1 MSQPVTR
8 DYRDP
13 DLALKTDAMDSED
26 ADDAVIVVR
35 AEIEQ
40 TRDQLSETIDAIQE
54 RLNPQVLMQQARE
67 TAQEAVQEKV
77 EQARDAVRQATI
89 GKVED
94 VMSTAAEK
102 VQDVMNAAGEAVSNV
117 TDRVQGAGNNGNM
130 PASSSV
136 QPVQGTGSGTSSML
150 LDTIR
155 QNPLPAVL
163 AATGLAWLYVNS
175 RSQKT
180 TTPRATVRYGTGTQ
194 GTAYPYTY
202 TADRPLG
209 GSPDVYARPGV
220 SGTAA
225 LYADQPASAYTDMP
239 QTGNTAPYGGNV
251 QNGGPGT
258 GGIGQALK
266 TVPDTAGQVASKAQE
281 TMGQVGTV
289 AQQTAGQ
296 LGTQA
301 QQAGGALGQLMQDNP
316 LAVGVAVAGLG
327 MLAGLLV
334 PETEQENELLGQAH
348 DALMDKAEQ
357 VAQDTAQKVQDAAQY
372 AAQQGIQNVAKEAI
386 NAVKQGVQQ
395 D

>member
-1 MSQPVTR
+1 
-8 DYRDP
+8 
-13 DLALKTDAMDSED
+13 LKTDATDTED
-26 ADDAVIVVR
+26 ADEEVVVVR

-54 RLNPQVLMQQARE
+54 RLNPQVLMQQARDA
-67 TAQEAVQEKV
+67 AQETVQEKV
-77 EQARDAVRQATI
+77 DQARDAVRQATI

-102 VQDVMNAAGEAVSNV
+102 VQDVMTSAGEAISNV

-136 QPVQGTGSGTSSML
+136 QPVRGTVAGTSSTL

-155 QNPLPAVL
+155 QNPLPVVL

-175 RSQKT
+175 RAQNT
-180 TTPRATVRYGTGTQ
+180 TTPRATVRYATDTQ
-194 GTAYPYTY
+194 GTAYPSTY
-202 TADRPLG
+202 YADRPLG

-225 LYADQPASAYTDMP
+225 LYADQPANAYTDMP
-239 QTGNTAPYGGNV
+239 QTGTTVPYGGNA
-251 QNGGPGT
+251 QN

-281 TMGQVGTV
+281 TVGQVGTV

-316 LAVGVAVAGLG
+316 LAVGAAVAGLG

-334 PETEQENELLGQAH
+334 PETQQENELLGQAH
-348 DALMDKAEQ
+348 DALMEKAEQ
-357 VAQDTAQKVQDAAQY
+357 VAQDTAQKVQDAAQN
-372 AAQQGIQNVAKEAI
+372 AAQQAIQNVAQEAI